1 MPTDLEKQLA
11 GFLAQVPRAEIDAI
25 IDLVARRHGM
35 SIDVLRGK
43 SRSAPLVRI
52 RQLAMSEARDAGY
65 SLPEIGR
72 ALNRDHTTVL
82 HGIRRHRRK
91 R

>member
-11 GFLAQVPRAEIDAI
+11 GFLAQVPRAELDTI
-25 IDLVARRHGM
+25 IDLVARRHGLT
-35 SIDVLRGK
+35 IDLLRGQ
-43 SRSAPLVRI
+43 SRSAPLVRV
-52 RQLAMSEARDAGY
+52 RQFAMSEARDAGY

-82 HGIRRHRRK
+82 HGIRRHRK